1 VQQARQAQQ
10 VQQAQQAQQMQR
22 VAFES
27 GSLPA
32 AYSQPGLSGQ
42 YQGSTAAQGAAGNA
56 LLSWLQQALQGTASG
71 AGTTGSS
78 SPNLIIAAIQEAL
91 SSGSSSSG
99 VRSGQQ
105 GLSPLSVL
113 QAAISGSSSGSGAA
127 VLNSLL
133 AAAQQG
139 AGVYSLGSS
148 SGSSSPVLSLLQG
161 ALLGGQQAGS
171 NPMLSALQQGV
182 LGGSGMLQGLSGY
195 SHMRLAGEHSAEKHS
210 DSSDESGRRSG
221 SGDSDTSGGSEGHG
235 SSGRRGLL
243 STNFRMPWSKQGAV
257 APTAARA
264 AAPSGQYILEQGSF
278 GGQQQ
283 QQQQLP
289 SQPQQWLQQPQQ
301 LLRQPQQLL
310 QQPQQWLQPQPQQ
323 QQLLGQLG
331 SVVQQGL
338 QGQQG
343 LSGQQGLLR
352 QPLGNVGQL
361 ATNLQQGLLGPQQ
374 GMQAQQQ
381 QQQQPQPQPQPQPQ
395 QQQQQQQQ
403 PVFRPHEKYWKA
415 KAVTHISNGLQ
426 NNLDLSTHQIHEL
439 KHVVKPVKQTAV
451 DTTHSILYDGKRA
464 IREAKRVDNSIKGQ
478 LVDTVAN
485 SMNQL
490 RPITTLKQ
498 AINKTAL
505 IEPFADAAQAV
516 MKQKAQF
523 VRDIANDIAD
533 TDIEIGGEL
542 EVVTGSLSNLTRNGM
557 FNLTGASKNLAQA
570 VTGGATNFFNETRNA
585 PRQFAQM
592 IPQLINTTTQSAL
605 NGITATAPLILNLA
619 NQTQRV
625 ANMAS
630 EFPRDIGGDVGKL
643 VSAGIGAVPGLATS
657 LGTGAL
663 SVLPT
668 MVPWVSRGVDLAAQT
683 GVTAARATGS
693 LMHNLA
699 APLATGALQ
708 SAGSLGTN
716 LLTTGFNQGFNEGLL
731 ASLERR
737 TPFQDGSREAG
748 RLADQPAL
756 FLPNSFSPLGQTMT
770 VTYPCPTG
778 SFPGPAVP
786 PLPVAPTV
794 PGQPPQVPGAGGP
807 PTAPVGTIIGP
818 GIPCGVPLHMVPKSA
833 VPRQGR
839 PLPAPLV
846 EYPLNPVVSVT
857 TGNLSCAC
865 SSCDQTLTIMPY
877 HSHCRCTCYV
887 QHTRLTLP
895 SQSIPLV
902 VFAHTAGSTAA
913 VPCRP
918 D

>member
-1 VQQARQAQQ
+1 VQQ
-10 VQQAQQAQQMQR
+10 VQQAQQMQR
-22 VAFES
+22 LGFES
-27 GSLPA
+27 GSLLA
-32 AYSQPGLSGQ
+32 AYGQAGLSGQ
-42 YQGSTAAQGAAGNA
+42 YQGSQAAQGTAGNA
-56 LLSWLQQALQGTASG
+56 LLSWLQQAVQGVASG
-71 AGTTGSS
+71 PRSTGSS
-78 SPNLIIAAIQEAL
+78 SSSPNIIIAAIQEAL
-91 SSGSSSSG
+91 SGSSGSSG

-105 GLSPLSVL
+105 GLGPLNIL
-113 QAAISGSSSGSGAA
+113 QAAISGSSSGSGTA

-139 AGVYSLGSS
+139 AMGGYSLGSN
-148 SGSSSPVLSLLQG
+148 SGSISPVLTLLQG

-171 NPMLSALQQGV
+171 NPLLSALQQGV
-182 LGGSGMLQGLSGY
+182 LGGGGVPQGLSGY
-195 SHMRLAGEHSAEKHS
+195 SHMRLAGDSSAEGQTESTSSEES
-210 DSSDESGRRSG
+210 DSSGSSEDNGSKGRRS
-221 SGDSDTSGGSEGHG
+221 
-235 SSGRRGLL
+235 LL
-243 STNFRMPWSKQGAV
+243 STNFRMPWSRQPAA
-257 APTAARA
+257 APPAARA
-264 AAPSGQYILEQGSF
+264 AMPPGQYIMEQGFF

-289 SQPQQWLQQPQQ
+289 RQPQQWLQQPQQ

-310 QQPQQWLQPQPQQ
+310 QQPQQWLQPQQQ
-323 QQLLGQLG
+323 QQLIGQLG
-331 SVVQQGL
+331 SFVQQGL

-343 LSGQQGLLR
+343 QGGQQGLLR

-361 ATNLQQGLLGPQQ
+361 ATNLQQGLLGQQQ
-374 GMQAQQQ
+374 GMQT
-381 QQQQPQPQPQPQPQ
+381 QQQQPQQQQQQPQ

-403 PVFRPHEKYWKA
+403 PVYRPHEKYWKA
-415 KAVTHISNGLQ
+415 KAVTHLSNGLV
-426 NNLDLSTHQIHEL
+426 NNLDLSTHQIQEL
-439 KHVVKPVKQTAV
+439 KNVVKPVKQTAI
-451 DTTHSILYDGKRA
+451 DTTHSILKDGKRA
-464 IREAKRVDNSIKGQ
+464 IVEAKRVDNSIKGQ

-505 IEPFADAAQAV
+505 IEPFADAAKAV

-523 VRDIANDIAD
+523 VRDIANDITD

-542 EVVTGSLSNLTRNGM
+542 EVLTGSLSNLTRNGM
-557 FNLTGASKNLAQA
+557 LNLTDASKNLAQA

-643 VSAGIGAVPGLATS
+643 VSAGVGAVPGLATS

-683 GVTAARATGS
+683 GITAARATGS
-693 LMHNLA
+693 VMHNLA
-699 APLATGALQ
+699 APMATGALQ
-708 SAGSLGTN
+708 AAGSLGTN
-716 LLTTGFNQGFNEGLL
+716 LLTTGLNQGFNEGLL

-737 TPFQDGSREAG
+737 APFQNGGREAG
-748 RLADQPAL
+748 RIAEQPAL

-786 PLPVAPTV
+786 GVPVPVPPVV
-794 PGQPPQVPGAGGP
+794 PGQPPQVPGVAGP

-818 GIPCGVPLHMVPKSA
+818 GIPCGVPLYMVPKSA

-846 EYPLNPVVSVT
+846 EYPLNPVVSV
-857 TGNLSCAC
+857 
-865 SSCDQTLTIMPY
+865 
-877 HSHCRCTCYV
+877 
-887 QHTRLTLP
+887 
-895 SQSIPLV
+895 
-902 VFAHTAGSTAA
+902 
-913 VPCRP
+913 VPCRQP
-918 D
+918 ESRTQPIRPGATRLVLPPWSM